1 MYSFEVKGGKKLKG
15 EVDISGSK
23 NASLPILATA
33 ILNEKPV
40 TFTNV
45 PNIEDVNTTL
55 KILNYLGCKV
65 TRNCGKITISSK
77 NINKYEIPKSLM
89 QKCRSTVILVGALI
103 ARFHKAVFYFPG
115 GCNIGKRPIDLHMK
129 AFEKLG
135 INIVESDSKIV
146 CKANRINGAE
156 IRFSFPSVGATENA
170 ILASVFANGKTTI
183 FNAAKEPEIIDLV
196 NCLNKMGAKIRGAGT
211 SKITIFGVRKFRSI
225 VYRIMPDRIEA
236 GTFLCVSAITRNS
249 LTINN
254 ARPRDIKSILLALKK
269 IGCEL
274 TIKGN
279 SIYIKP
285 NKVQNGIDLKT
296 LPYPGFPTDIG
307 PIFVSLL
314 AMANGKSTIEETIF
328 ENRFAYVEELRKM
341 GANIRVENRTIFIEG
356 PCKLKGKILISKD
369 LRGGATLVIASLSA
383 KGKSTI
389 ENADYILR
397 GYENFEKK
405 LNKIGGDVKLIN
417 C

>member
-135 INIVESDSKIV
+135 IEYKEYDGLLYPVLSVSEEAVKPIHIGKYGRMWIEFMKTEHPDRYRNLV
-146 CKANRINGAE
+146 
-156 IRFSFPSVGATENA
+156 RFGR
-170 ILASVFANGKTTI
+170 LWDKTT
-183 FNAAKEPEIIDLV
+183 EIDEEAYELLEAIE
-196 NCLNKMGAKIRGAGT
+196 
-211 SKITIFGVRKFRSI
+211 SKWLSSHKPKNRQSFWEMYQLRTQ
-225 VYRIMPDRIEA
+225 
-236 GTFLCVSAITRNS
+236 
-249 LTINN
+249 
-254 ARPRDIKSILLALKK
+254 ARL
-269 IGCEL
+269 
-274 TIKGN
+274 
-279 SIYIKP
+279 
-285 NKVQNGIDLKT
+285 
-296 LPYPGFPTDIG
+296 
-307 PIFVSLL
+307 
-314 AMANGKSTIEETIF
+314 MAEET
-328 ENRFAYVEELRKM
+328 VLHQV
-341 GANIRVENRTIFIEG
+341 IRQ
-356 PCKLKGKILISKD
+356 
-369 LRGGATLVIASLSA
+369 
-383 KGKSTI
+383 
-389 ENADYILR
+389 YH
-397 GYENFEKK
+397 
-405 LNKIGGDVKLIN
+405 
-417 C
+417 